1 MPQRFRLAEELST
14 DDEVVDAPPAA
25 CDKPGEVLAAKVAQC
40 ILNASD
46 DSPAESRDKA
56 AIETKGNRA
65 VGSCTPS
72 APSVASG
79 SRVRG
84 HPLTQEVISFST
96 NVLRGNLSQEE
107 FNKKLTHLQIQDKRI
122 GPDLEGLRLVPGVY
136 VLYAYDNVISSL
148 AGIEN
153 LRRLQQLFLQ
163 NNRIASMAGLEGLSQ
178 IRKLHLGHNRLSRID
193 SLEGCTQLEELSVP
207 HQHPGGEERP
217 LQFCPDSLAAIAPSL
232 NVLNAAGNHL
242 QELEQLAILRSL
254 TSLDLSENKIAQAG
268 HLRAV
273 LAGDALRRLNL
284 SGNPFASAERRYR
297 TAVVLC
303 SNTVEE
309 IDGKEILPQER
320 DFVRRLDAQK
330 RKLSA
335 QRKRHLNRV
344 TSDGRPRP
352 PNMSDKADRLAFMTM
367 DGTSRTL
374 SPI

>member
-1 MPQRFRLAEELST
+1 M
-14 DDEVVDAPPAA
+14 
-25 CDKPGEVLAAKVAQC
+25 
-40 ILNASD
+40 
-46 DSPAESRDKA
+46 
-56 AIETKGNRA
+56 
-65 VGSCTPS
+65 
-72 APSVASG
+72 
-79 SRVRG
+79 
-84 HPLTQEVISFST
+84 
-96 NVLRGNLSQEE
+96 NLWQ
-107 FNKKLTHLQIQDKRI
+107 
-122 GPDLEGLRLVPGVY
+122 
-136 VLYAYDNVISSL
+136 
-148 AGIEN
+148 
-153 LRRLQQLFLQ
+153 
-163 NNRIASMAGLEGLSQ
+163 GLSQ

-232 NVLNAAGNHL
+232 NV
-242 QELEQLAILRSL
+242 EQLAILRSL

-273 LAGDALRRLNL
+273 LRGDALRRLNL

-303 SNTVEE
+303 SNTE

-344 TSDGRPRP
+344 TSDGR
-352 PNMSDKADRLAFMTM
+352 KYAL
-367 DGTSRTL
+367 
-374 SPI
+374 